1 MKLTAGIDL
10 GTSSTKV
17 LIMDETGNVL
27 GTGNAA
33 YGVRIPKIS
42 WAEQDPEEWWSA
54 VQTALG
60 KAADTAGIRPADIA
74 GISFSGQ
81 MHGLVALDKDKKPV
95 CPAIIHLDQRAGA
108 LLEELRETAGELMS
122 GELLNQPFGGTM
134 ISSLYWIRKND
145 PSLLERI
152 CYVMSPKDYIRFRL
166 CGEIGTEVTDASAT
180 LGFSVKNRRW
190 CSELFDR
197 LGIPADILPPVREC
211 CDIAGTVSGEASALT
226 GLSRDAKVI
235 FGAGDSLAAM
245 TGIGVIEA
253 GVMACNIGTASQ
265 LVAVTDKP
273 LFDPLFRV
281 QTWCHTRPGRW
292 AVQSGSLNG
301 GSTLGWLKNQILK
314 SSEPFAALDEEAGQV
329 PAGSEGLIFLPY
341 LSGER
346 TPWNAPEAKGVYF
359 GLSMK
364 HTQAHMVRAT
374 MEGVVYNL
382 RECLHIFDEMQFER
396 KSLLSS
402 GGGARGRTWRQ
413 IQADILNMPV
423 QTTLTLEEAGQG
435 AAILAAVGIGLYPD
449 IPTACK
455 GTVRMS
461 SEVTEP
467 IPENVKRCEEQQKR
481 FHELYLAVEDK
492 MAEDSEV

>member
-33 YGVRIPKIS
+33 YGIQIPKIS
-42 WAEQDPEEWWSA
+42 WAEQDPEAWWSA
-54 VQTALG
+54 VQTALAE
-60 KAADTAGIRPADIA
+60 AAGNAMVSPADIA

-81 MHGLVALDKDKKPV
+81 MHGLVALDEKKRPV

-122 GELLNQPFGGTM
+122 DELLNQPFGGTM
-134 ISSLYWIRKND
+134 ISSLYWIKKND
-145 PSLLERI
+145 PALLERI
-152 CYVMSPKDYIRFRL
+152 SYVMSPKDYIRFRL
-166 CGEIGTEVTDASAT
+166 CGEIGTEVTDASAS

-190 CSELFDR
+190 CGELFDR
-197 LGIPADILPPVREC
+197 LGIPADILPPVYEC
-211 CDIAGTVSGEASALT
+211 CDTAGTVSAEAAALT

-245 TGIGVIEA
+245 TGIGVFET

-273 LFDPLFRV
+273 VFDTQFRV

-292 AVQSGSLNG
+292 AIQSGSLNG
-301 GSTLGWLKNQILK
+301 GSTLGWLKNKILQ
-314 SSEPFAALDEEAGQV
+314 SSEPFSVLDEEAGQV
-329 PAGSEGLIFLPY
+329 PAGAEGLIFLPY

-346 TPWNAPEAKGVYF
+346 TPWNDPEAKGVYF
-359 GLSMK
+359 GLTMK
-364 HTQAHMVRAT
+364 HTRAHMVRAT

-382 RECLHIFDEMQFER
+382 RECLNIFDEMQFER
-396 KSLLSS
+396 NSLLSS

-423 QTTLTLEEAGQG
+423 RTTLTREEAGQG

-449 IPTACK
+449 IPSACEAI
-455 GTVRMS
+455 VRMS
-461 SEVTEP
+461 DEVTEP
-467 IPENVKRCEEQQKR
+467 IPENVKRCEEQQEK
-481 FHELYLAVEDK
+481 FHDLYQSIRGRSPD
-492 MAEDSEV
+492 